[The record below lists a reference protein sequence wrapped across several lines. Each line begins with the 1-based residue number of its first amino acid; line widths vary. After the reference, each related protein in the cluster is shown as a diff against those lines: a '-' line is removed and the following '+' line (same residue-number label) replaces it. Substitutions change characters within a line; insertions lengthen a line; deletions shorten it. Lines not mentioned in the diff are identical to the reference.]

1 MTHASVHIQ
10 IAPEAAPTPPCWF
23 GEVAILAEILKTYG
37 LVKLIETKVRFARA
51 RFDHYELID
60 FVAVLIGYALSG
72 EPSLQAFY
80 ERLAPFSEVFMALF
94 ERNRLPHRSTL
105 SRFLG
110 ALDQASVEALRS
122 VFQEDLVARTPFGSP
137 PGGLWDRQ
145 GQHWLLVDVDGTKQA
160 ARQRAL
166 PQTPE
171 LPAPHRRFE
180 QVCAKGYFGRKRG
193 QVGRTR
199 TTVLQP
205 FTHQWMGTFAGPGNG
220 DYSRFPGIIEAQSLC
235 VVLPLIRAH
244 RPNLPHPVYENPN
257 YRMPYGKPVTADRP

>member
-10 IAPEAAPTPPCWF
+10 IAPEAAPTPPCWV

-110 ALDQASVEALRS
+110 ALDQASVEA
-122 VFQEDLVARTPFGSP
+122 
-137 PGGLWDRQ
+137 
-145 GQHWLLVDVDGTKQA
+145 
-160 ARQRAL
+160 
-166 PQTPE
+166 
-171 LPAPHRRFE
+171 
-180 QVCAKGYFGRKRG
+180 
-193 QVGRTR
+193 
-199 TTVLQP
+199 
-205 FTHQWMGTFAGPGNG
+205 
-220 DYSRFPGIIEAQSLC
+220 
-235 VVLPLIRAH
+235 
-244 RPNLPHPVYENPN
+244 
-257 YRMPYGKPVTADRP
+257 